1 MSRVLKNKECALICR
16 TSTTDSSRML
26 RRYSSPTGPSGLA
39 SRKAFNA
46 CDLPPKILVHF
57 LCEYSRRNG
66 YIWKTGISIIY
77 STISCNLPQPGQ
89 QTGQSGSTPNP
100 QFSVPIKKR
109 PWHQAKG
116 VFWKWRRRESNSR
129 PLACHATHLPRNQS
143 LKAVIDDSEGLRWTR
158 WDSKRVR
165 ERVKFFHG
173 HPALNAVRKAETSKK
188 S

>member
-100 QFSVPIKKR
+100 QFSEPIKKR

-129 PLACHATHLPRNQS
+129 PLACHASALPIELRPQYVAEPRRIRAINRRSPNPVVNTQ
-143 LKAVIDDSEGLRWTR
+143 ANHHVIGIT
-158 WDSKRVR
+158 
-165 ERVKFFHG
+165 FFHG
-173 HPALNAVRKAETSKK
+173 
-188 S
+188 